1 MKIAQ
6 HILHYTHDEARRV
19 EVHIWWSREAIQDI
33 IESNFCK
40 DCKTP
45 ACCEFCPLN
54 HLLSD
59 LNMIENRT
67 VIL

>member
-19 EVHIWWSREAIQDI
+19 EVHLWSREAIHGI

-40 DCKTP
+40 DCKTS

-54 HLLSD
+54 HLVSD